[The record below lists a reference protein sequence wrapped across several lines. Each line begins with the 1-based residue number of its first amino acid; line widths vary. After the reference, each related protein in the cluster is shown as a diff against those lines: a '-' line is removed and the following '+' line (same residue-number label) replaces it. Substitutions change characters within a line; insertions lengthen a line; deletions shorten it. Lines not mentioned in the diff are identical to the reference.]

1 MTTVTPRDLVL
12 DSRYQ
17 PRVAIDTELVKEYA
31 ELMRS
36 GWGTFPA
43 VEVFRIGKEL
53 YVVDGFHRVKAAL
66 QAKVAKI
73 PANIRQGTPDDALLF
88 CVRANSTHGLRRSN
102 EDKRRA
108 VEMLLDHPI
117 FSGYGSKKIAGLAG
131 VSSPM
136 VIDLKRKR
144 AGEKTTTEKRRAR
157 GVDSTPTQQ
166 SAEVPSKLPQAVQ
179 AVAEVMGKAG
189 ASPEV
194 IASAVALLMSER
206 AKKAQQRATRPK
218 VTNEERLKT
227 LLERIGRERQK
238 VAVVTLEDATPRTK
252 SYVKLPRRW

>member
-1 MTTVTPRDLVL
+1 MTTVAPRDLIL

-17 PRVAIDTELVKEYA
+17 PRVTIDTGLVQEYA
-31 ELMRS
+31 ELMSS

-66 QAKVAKI
+66 LANVGTI

-102 EDKRRA
+102 QDKRRA
-108 VEMLLDHPI
+108 VEMLLDHPV
-117 FSGYGSKKIAGLAG
+117 FSRMGSKKIAEYAG

-136 VIDLKRKR
+136 VIDIKRQR
-144 AGEKTTTEKRRAR
+144 AGEMTTTEKRRA
-157 GVDSTPTQQ
+157 TPQI
-166 SAEVPSKLPQAVQ
+166 PSKLPQAVQ
-179 AVAEVMGKAG
+179 AFADVMREAG
-189 ASPEV
+189 ASKEV

-238 VAVVTLEDATPRTK
+238 VAVVTLEEATPRTK
-252 SYVKLPRRW
+252 SYAKLPRRW

>member
-1 MTTVTPRDLVL
+1 MTTVAPRDLIL

-17 PRVAIDTELVKEYA
+17 PRVTIDTGLVQEYA
-31 ELMRS
+31 ELMSS

-66 QAKVAKI
+66 LANVGTI

-102 EDKRRA
+102 QDKRRA

-117 FSGYGSKKIAGLAG
+117 FSRMGSKKIAEYAG

-136 VIDLKRKR
+136 VIDIKRQR
-144 AGEKTTTEKRRAR
+144 AGEMTTTEKRRAG
-157 GVDSTPTQQ
+157 GVESTHKP
-166 SAEVPSKLPQAVQ
+166 AAVPSKLPQAVQ
-179 AVAEVMGKAG
+179 AFADVMREAG
-189 ASPEV
+189 ASKEV

-238 VAVVTLEDATPRTK
+238 VAVVTLEEATPRTK
-252 SYVKLPRRW
+252 SYAKLPRRW